1 MGRLHSTNDVDILK
15 KHTLRRMLFYLIL
28 VQMIAANN
36 NTSTIVITTLNHL
49 VRLWKSTISMFLNP
63 TGIESIANPAIK
75 ITKLWTLNN
84 NIKTYSKKMVQTV
97 LLYFFIIITPVKR
110 KTYV

>member
-1 MGRLHSTNDVDILK
+1 
-15 KHTLRRMLFYLIL
+15 
-28 VQMIAANN
+28 
-36 NTSTIVITTLNHL
+36 
-49 VRLWKSTISMFLNP
+49 MFLNP